1 MTLRLSTLA
10 LLIVVAFSALGN
22 LASAR
27 NEKIAAANSVTKPC
41 VDGRTAPTVGFWT
54 WPANTEVNIYLRQP
68 DFSASEVAF
77 VQTAVENWD
86 RALIES
92 GASVRFVFRGL
103 TTKTRMAQDE
113 VTIIRSVVSD
123 KNSRQRAILEAHSR
137 QRDQFI
143 DYALILVDPRVKNPA
158 TLTNVI
164 AHELGHSLGLMD
176 CYKCEGQSTAM
187 VLLKRGDESNG
198 IEGPTSCDTTKVSA
212 AYAVLRPRNSAP
224 ASSLIVAQNKPQKNS
239 TAGLR

>member
-1 MTLRLSTLA
+1 
-10 LLIVVAFSALGN
+10 
-22 LASAR
+22 
-27 NEKIAAANSVTKPC
+27 
-41 VDGRTAPTVGFWT
+41 
-54 WPANTEVNIYLRQP
+54 
-68 DFSASEVAF
+68 
-77 VQTAVENWD
+77 
-86 RALIES
+86 
-92 GASVRFVFRGL
+92 
-103 TTKTRMAQDE
+103 MAQDE

-143 DYALILVDPRVKNPA
+143 DYALILVDPSVKNPA

-212 AYAVLRPRNSAP
+212 AYAGLRPRNSAAP
-224 ASSLIVAQNKPQKNS
+224 SLVVAENKPQSNS
-239 TAGLR
+239 IAGLR